1 MALLV
6 RLPGQPAAILEKR
19 AGDSRHY
26 ELDCQLLLR
35 EYELLV
41 AVMSVQGEAVDLS
54 LSKIGANNILKL
66 YLNSAAYSANT
77 VFIDTPISAI
87 CKTSQ
92 GTIQASVL
100 LRVYQY

>member
-6 RLPGQPAAILEKR
+6 RLPGQPPAILEKR

-26 ELDCQLLLR
+26 ELDCKLLLR
-35 EYELLV
+35 EYELLA
-41 AVMSVQGEAVDLS
+41 AVMAVQGDAVDAE
-54 LSKIGANNILKL
+54 LSKIGAH
-66 YLNSAAYSANT
+66 NT
-77 VFIDTPISAI
+77 VSVYLKSLPYTADTPFVDTPISVI